1 METSRRGTTLGTTTK
16 GLANEEDTGVWLASV
31 AVADADDEGAH
42 ATVSLDDQA
51 GHDKGDPVHIES
63 RGRGWHESGREMYAI
78 NENLDVEIILP
89 ELANDE
95 ITPSMTMTTTT
106 SGAPL
111 NLDHGRP
118 QLFKTRRM
126 YICCRKQ

>member
-1 METSRRGTTLGTTTK
+1 MGTTTK

-63 RGRGWHESGREMYAI
+63 RGRGWHESGREMGAI
-78 NENLDVEIILP
+78 KENKASSLSV
-89 ELANDE
+89 
-95 ITPSMTMTTTT
+95 
-106 SGAPL
+106 
-111 NLDHGRP
+111 
-118 QLFKTRRM
+118 
-126 YICCRKQ
+126 

>member
-1 METSRRGTTLGTTTK
+1 MGTTTK
-16 GLANEEDTGVWLASV
+16 GLANEEDTGVWLAS
-31 AVADADDEGAH
+31 VADADDEGAH

-111 NLDHGRP
+111 NLDHGS
-118 QLFKTRRM
+118 QFKTH
-126 YICCRKQ
+126 ICCRKQ